1 MTDDVKFEYDTIY
14 WFPLIKSI
22 FTYLK
27 FKGACMSVDYR
38 PQDYA
43 TVNELVVEV
52 NGVESS
58 TVETMM

>member
-1 MTDDVKFEYDTIY
+1 
-14 WFPLIKSI
+14 
-22 FTYLK
+22 
-27 FKGACMSVDYR
+27 MSVDYR

-58 TVETMM
+58 TVEIMM

>member
-1 MTDDVKFEYDTIY
+1 MTDDVKFEYYTIY

-27 FKGACMSVDYR
+27 FKGAWMSIDYK
-38 PQDYA
+38 PQDYV

-58 TVETMM
+58 TVETIM